1 MTRGRIQI
9 LLKAGHRRS
18 ASETPFEWRQ
28 MAFRWRADAVG
39 PSLNARMV
47 TVTFQGIRTR
57 VLRNPTFLLYFR
69 GGGGRLDPR
78 MSYGGEPFGVR
89 PFFIAAP
96 IVLGACLIMLFS
108 VDERGH
114 LGEKIQLQTTFI
126 CRGRR
131 TVLCP

>member
-1 MTRGRIQI
+1 MG
-9 LLKAGHRRS
+9 G
-18 ASETPFEWRQ
+18 
-28 MAFRWRADAVG
+28 G
-39 PSLNARMV
+39 
-47 TVTFQGIRTR
+47 GG
-57 VLRNPTFLLYFR
+57 

-78 MSYGGEPFGVR
+78 MSYGGESFGVR

-114 LGEKIQLQTTFI
+114 LGEKNQLQTTFI
-126 CRGRR
+126 CQGRR